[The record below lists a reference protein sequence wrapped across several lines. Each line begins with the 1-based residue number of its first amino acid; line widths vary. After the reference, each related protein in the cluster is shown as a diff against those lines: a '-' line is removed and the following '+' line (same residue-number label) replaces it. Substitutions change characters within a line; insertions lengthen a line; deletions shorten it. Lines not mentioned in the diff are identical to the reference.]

1 MLLAIMDR
9 LKVQADRFNMPSL
22 DILCGGLDNMPRL
35 PDELRQAFFCGPSL
49 AAEAQEPLG

>member
-9 LKVQADRFNMPSL
+9 LEMPADRLNMPSL